1 MRVGIARFIYTR
13 CSHASRIIIH
23 RRRENNCVRV
33 DFVISGRHLNLI
45 FFCNKKTKSW
55 ELVDFS
61 VELRVLAAEVLNKL
75 NRNEKGMLNHEQK
88 RPYCGR
94 KQYY

>member
-13 CSHASRIIIH
+13 CSHASGIIIH
-23 RRRENNCVRV
+23 RRENNCVRV

-45 FFCNKKTKSW
+45 FLRNKKTKSW

-61 VELRVLAAEVLNKL
+61 VELRVLASEVLNKL

-88 RPYCGR
+88 RP
-94 KQYY
+94 